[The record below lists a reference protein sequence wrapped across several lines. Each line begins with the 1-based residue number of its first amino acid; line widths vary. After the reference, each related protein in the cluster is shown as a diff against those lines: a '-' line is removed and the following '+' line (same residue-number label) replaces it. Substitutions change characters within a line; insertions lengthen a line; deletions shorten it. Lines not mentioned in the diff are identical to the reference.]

1 MMTKFVLAAVSLYL
15 AAEGFSLLTA
25 PQSLLREAVLKASR
39 QDAQIPRVS

>member
-25 PQSLLREAVLKASR
+25 PQSLLREAIHKASR
-39 QDAQIPRVS
+39 QDGQVPRAS